1 MVAKKLI
8 VLCDGTWCGPE
19 TGTESNIHRLAWMM
33 GIDPT
38 AKTVTHDFGN
48 VQVGYFKGVGLS
60 GSFMSYLWDAAFA
73 SNREKDCNE
82 VYDYIVQNFT
92 KEHEIWMFGLS
103 RGAYTVRSV
112 AGMINNCGIVQETTS
127 PVIKQIYKLYR
138 SPYAVNEP
146 NSPEMQRFREQVSYD
161 VQTPVKFMGL
171 FDTVGSLGIP
181 RLNYDTG
188 VGFEWP
194 EFHDNKVSSV
204 VEKVYHA
211 ISIHDRFWA
220 FQPCLASRDDTHTN
234 TKRPDLRIYQK
245 WFPGA
250 HYDIGRQEFQFLR
263 EGSNA
268 VERFINRWGHTVSPN
283 EPLSDLVLLWMP
295 EGIKAEGGRAI
306 ITRDMA
312 GNPSD
317 IDTIIGD
324 MRADITGLRTGDGDI
339 YDDIPKYFPLGKLS
353 FIPKIF
359 VWAANKILPLS
370 SSLATANKTFFG
382 TTHRVIPDPG
392 DPDNPDRAFVKN
404 EVYDYTTGDRDL
416 NDSVIRD
423 TALCT
428 RYKSK
433 TFENYTHYMTA
444 TGRNLD
450 GSRIV
455 ALEPA

>member
-60 GSFMSYLWDAAFA
+60 GSFMSYLWDGAFA

-204 VEKVYHA
+204 VEK
-211 ISIHDRFWA
+211 
-220 FQPCLASRDDTHTN
+220 
-234 TKRPDLRIYQK
+234 

-283 EPLSDLVLLWMP
+283 EPLSDLVLLWML
-295 EGIKAEGGRAI
+295 EGIKAEGGKAI
-306 ITRDMA
+306 ITRDMK
-312 GNPSD
+312 GKSKD
-317 IDTIIGD
+317 IDTIIRD
-324 MRADITGLRTGDGDI
+324 MRANITGLRTGDGDI
-339 YDDIPKYFPLGKLS
+339 YDDIPEYFPLGKLS

-392 DPDNPDRAFVKN
+392 DPDNPGRAFVKN

-428 RYKSK
+428 RYKSE